1 MIEPDSS
8 TASSQSQGSAE
19 VRSITLPSGKAATLR
34 KGKGRD
40 LMHAQRAVVGNSDPT
55 AVEFALIAEL
65 TQIAGAPI
73 VYEDVLGMD
82 LEDLLV
88 LRAEVSQ
95 INFPEPALLS
105 PAPEASQDSSASA
118 SASGS

>member
-1 MIEPDSS
+1 MTEPNSS
-8 TASSQSQGSAE
+8 TAPSQSPDSAG
-19 VRSITLPSGKAATLR
+19 VRSITLPSGKTAILR

-65 TQIAGAPI
+65 TQIADGPI

-82 LEDLLV
+82 LEDVLV

-95 INFPEPALLS
+95 INFPEPALPSLA
-105 PAPEASQDSSASA
+105 PAASQD
-118 SASGS
+118 